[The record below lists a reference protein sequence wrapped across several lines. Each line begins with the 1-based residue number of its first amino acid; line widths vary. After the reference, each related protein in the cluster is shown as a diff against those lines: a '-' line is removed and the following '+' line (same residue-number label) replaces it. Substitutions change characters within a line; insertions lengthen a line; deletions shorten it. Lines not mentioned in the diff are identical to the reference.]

1 MKCVDLTNGYSAIVD
16 DADYEHVSKH
26 KWFATVRRRAD
37 GTLRVYAKR
46 NAKRDGGGWT
56 VQYMH
61 NMIAGTPPGMCTDHV
76 DGNGLNNT
84 RENLRICTHAEN
96 QRNQRKRGGASA
108 WKGVYWNKSNSR
120 WQSLIRISGKRIYL
134 GCFTDEIAAARAYDE
149 AAMKL
154 HGEFARLNL
163 Q

>member
-26 KWFATVRRRAD
+26 KWFSMIRRRAD
-37 GTLRVYAKR
+37 GTERVYAAR
-46 NAKRDGGGWT
+46 NAKLADGRRT
-56 VQYMH
+56 TQYMH
-61 NMIAGTPPGMCTDHV
+61 NVLAGTQKGMCTDHV
-76 DGNGLNNT
+76 DGNGLNN
-84 RENLRICTHAEN
+84 RRSNLRVCTQTEN
-96 QRNQRKRGGASA
+96 ARNTCPRKGSSKY
-108 WKGVYWNKSNSR
+108 KGVYWSSDKNRWRAQIRVRGKSFY
-120 WQSLIRISGKRIYL
+120 I
-134 GCFTDEIAAARAYDE
+134 GCFTNETDAARAYDA